1 MVIIISI
8 WKYLNF
14 VKCNSDTATELEI
27 LYEFSWFSGHINIK
41 LQSKYHIISETV
53 GILLLYWWF
62 KTLCFYVHVPYL
74 IWGPFWN
81 DFTGSDYWCVLYSPL
96 SKSCLLFEY
105 QNCYLR
111 LRVKID
117 CIFVLFIL
125 SVIRTVV
132 WLKACGN
139 YTCAIKAVGF
149 WETKDCRFISFVLAH
164 YDVHLKCISWGHS
177 ITWFHVLYTG
187 TTWV

>member
-1 MVIIISI
+1 MCFSHDSQCNCHIKGGFLMVIIISI
-8 WKYLNF
+8 WKYRNF

-117 CIFVLFIL
+117 CIFCFVHAF
-125 SVIRTVV
+125 
-132 WLKACGN
+132 CN
-139 YTCAIKAVGF
+139 
-149 WETKDCRFISFVLAH
+149 KDCGLIKSVWQL
-164 YDVHLKCISWGHS
+164 HLRH
-177 ITWFHVLYTG
+177 
-187 TTWV
+187 